1 MTPVGVVVACTTI
14 VAEAGVNHDGSLDKA
29 LALVD
34 VAADA
39 GADIVKFQ
47 TFEASRVVTASAPQA
62 AYQKARAPAGSQHGM
77 LQALMLDWDAHE
89 VLYSRCADRGVEFLS
104 TAFDARSL
112 ERLVELG
119 LRRVKVPSGE
129 LTNGPLLLAFAR
141 AALPLVV
148 STGMANLAEVE
159 AALGVIA
166 YGRRHANGR
175 PTRVELDAAYA
186 TAVRDGSL
194 ADAVTLLHCTS
205 SYPTMAQDANLAAMD
220 TLRGFGL
227 PVGYSDHT
235 LGTAVS
241 LAAVARGAVVLEK
254 HVTLDRTSPGPD
266 HAASLEP
273 AELKRLVADVRTV
286 EAASGSPVKWP
297 TASELDTRSVARR
310 SIVAARPIAAG
321 EAFDTENL
329 TVLRP
334 GTGRSPMSLWDLL
347 GRSASRAYGLHEP
360 IDASE

>member
-1 MTPVGVVVACTTI
+1 MARTVVI
-14 VAEAGVNHDGSLDKA
+14 AEVGVNHDGSLDKA
-29 LALVD
+29 LELID

-47 TFEASRVVTASAPQA
+47 TFDVAGVATASAPQA
-62 AYQKARAPAGSQHGM
+62 PYQSDRAPAGSQHEM
-77 LQALMLDWDAHE
+77 LQSLMLDREAHE
-89 VLYSRCADRGVEFLS
+89 VLSERCADHGVEFLS
-104 TAFDARSL
+104 TAFDVRSL
-112 ERLVELG
+112 GWLVELG
-119 LRRVKVPSGE
+119 IRRVKVPSGE

-141 AALPLVV
+141 AGLPLVV
-148 STGMANLAEVE
+148 STGMADLGEVE
-159 AALGVIA
+159 RALAVIA
-166 YGRRHANGR
+166 YGRRHPEGA
-175 PTRVELDAAYA
+175 PTRTDLDEAYGA
-186 TAVRDGSL
+186 AVRDGSL
-194 ADAVTLLHCTS
+194 AAEVTLLHCTS
-205 SYPTMAQDANLAAMD
+205 SYPTLPQDANLAAMD

-254 HVTLDRTSPGPD
+254 HITLDRTAPGPD

-273 AELKRLVADVRTV
+273 EELRRLVAGVRAV
-286 EAASGSPVKWP
+286 EAAAGSPVKYP
-297 TASELDTRSVARR
+297 TAGELDNRRVARR

-321 EAFDTENL
+321 EAFDDSNL

-334 GTGRSPMSLWDLL
+334 ETGRSPMDLWELL
-347 GRSASRAYGLHEP
+347 GRPASRDYDTHEP